1 LIKSITIITGQHLV
15 SNPRVWKEANILA
28 ESGYRVRIFTTW
40 HTSQYLID
48 DRMLLDDSIDYKSS
62 FSLIYSHL
70 NFINILFAKATL
82 KLANLIY
89 FIFGLCSNYQL
100 IYWPKKQLEAILN
113 SSTDLFIC
121 HQEVG
126 LLLGTKLL
134 DKGYRVAFDFEDW
147 YSEDYL
153 DAKRPVDLLKKAEAK
168 AIKYGLYVTTT
179 SKALSSKLMLFY
191 SSPKHI
197 IPIYNTF
204 PLSQVKL
211 DKKLKIPSSVV
222 WFSQSIGPGRGIE
235 SFLISLKELTTSLE
249 IHLIGNCTRQYRQHL
264 NKLIKNTPHKLS
276 YHDLCQHDDLL
287 LLLNQFDIGLALEQ
301 DYPLNR
307 RYTITNKILTYLQLD
322 MNVLASKTIGQ
333 LELKNDFK
341 DKITF
346 VDLNNT
352 NEILQGL
359 KYLLEKKGYSSEI
372 DSFPEEYSWNFQ
384 KQKMLS
390 LISERCSS
398 IG

>member
-15 SNPRVWKEANILA
+15 SNPRVWKEANLLA

-40 HTSQYLID
+40 HTSQYLVD
-48 DRMLLDDSIDYKSS
+48 DRMLIDDSIDYKSS

-89 FIFGLCSNYQL
+89 LLFGICSYYQL
-100 IYWPKKQLEAILN
+100 IYWPKNQLKSILKT
-113 SSTDLFIC
+113 STDLFIC

-153 DAKRPVDLLKKAEAK
+153 NVKRPVDLLKKAEAK

-179 SKALSSKLMLFY
+179 SKTLSSKLMLFY
-191 SSPKHI
+191 SSPKQI

-204 PLSQVKL
+204 PLSQINQN
-211 DKKLKIPSSVV
+211 KKFKIPSSVV
-222 WFSQSIGPGRGIE
+222 WFSQSIGPGRGVE

-249 IHLIGNCTRQYRQHL
+249 IHLIGYCTRQYREHL
-264 NKLIKNTPHKLS
+264 NKFINNTPHTLS
-276 YHDLCQHDDLL
+276 YHDLCQHDDLII
-287 LLLNQFDIGLALEQ
+287 LLNKFDIGLALEQ
-301 DYPLNR
+301 DYPLNKS
-307 RYTITNKILTYLQLD
+307 YTISNKIFTYLQLD
-322 MNVLASKTIGQ
+322 LNVLASKTIGQ
-333 LELKNDFK
+333 LELKNSFK
-341 DKITF
+341 DRITY

-352 NEILQGL
+352 NEIVQGL
-359 KYLLEKKGYSSEI
+359 KYLLEKKIYSSEK
-372 DSFPEEYSWNFQ
+372 DSFPEEYSWDFQ

-390 LISERCSS
+390 LIAERSSS

>member
-15 SNPRVWKEANILA
+15 SNPRVWKEANLLA

-40 HTSQYLID
+40 HSSQYIDD

-70 NFINILFAKATL
+70 NFINILFAKTTL

-89 FIFGLCSNYQL
+89 LLFGLCSNYQL
-100 IYWPKKQLEAILN
+100 IYWPKKQLKSILK

-126 LLLGTKLL
+126 LLLGTILL

-147 YSEDYL
+147 YSEDYI

-179 SKALSSKLMLFY
+179 SKTLSSKLMLFY
-191 SSPKHI
+191 SSPKQI

-204 PLSQVKL
+204 PLSEIIKAEKL
-211 DKKLKIPSSVV
+211 NKPTSVV

-235 SFLISLKELTTSLE
+235 SFLISLKELTTPLE
-249 IHLIGNCTRQYRQHL
+249 IHLIGNCTRQYQEHL

-276 YHDLCQHDDLL
+276 YYDLCQHDDLI
-287 LLLNQFDIGLALEQ
+287 LLLNKFEIGLALEQ
-301 DYPLNR
+301 DYPLNK
-307 RYTITNKILTYLQLD
+307 RYTISNKILTYLQLD

-333 LELKNDFK
+333 LELKNVFK
-341 DKITF
+341 DRITF
-346 VDLNNT
+346 VDLNST
-352 NEILQGL
+352 SEIIKGL
-359 KYLLEKKGYSSEI
+359 KYLLEKKVYSSEKE
-372 DSFPEEYSWNFQ
+372 SFPEEYSWNFQ

-390 LISERCSS
+390 LITERCFS
-398 IG
+398 IV